1 MRCPHCNVTLTM
13 HRTTNRMEC
22 HYCGYVAD
30 VPHHCPQCET
40 ADLKPMGFGTERV
53 EEAVAELFPEA
64 RVARLDRDTSTSQSA
79 YNRIIRDFES
89 GETDILV
96 GTQMITKGF
105 DFSRVSVVGV
115 LNADNLICSP
125 DFRSSERAF
134 QLLTQVAGRAG
145 RRETEGVVVVQTS
158 EVEHPVLGWVVRGDY
173 DAMARS
179 ELSERNAFG
188 YPPYSHIIMFTL
200 RCDNLQLLRRGA
212 GWWSARMRDKFGS
225 RVFGPVAPPV
235 DRIRGVYILRL
246 MLKIE
251 NGRSLSRAR
260 ELLRELLAEMAAHEE
275 YKHITISTD
284 VDAQ

>member
-1 MRCPHCNVTLTM
+1 M
-13 HRTTNRMEC
+13 
-22 HYCGYVAD
+22 
-30 VPHHCPQCET
+30 
-40 ADLKPMGFGTERV
+40 
-53 EEAVAELFPEA
+53 
-64 RVARLDRDTSTSQSA
+64 
-79 YNRIIRDFES
+79 
-89 GETDILV
+89 
-96 GTQMITKGF
+96 
-105 DFSRVSVVGV
+105 
-115 LNADNLICSP
+115 
-125 DFRSSERAF
+125 
-134 QLLTQVAGRAG
+134 
-145 RRETEGVVVVQTS
+145 VVQTS
-158 EVEHPVLGWVVRGDY
+158 EVGHPVLGWVVRGDY

-179 ELSERNAFG
+179 ELSERSAFG

-212 GWWSARMRDKFGS
+212 GWWSARMREKFGG

-260 ELLRELLAEMAAHEE
+260 ELLRGLLKEMSEHEE

>member
-1 MRCPHCNVTLTM
+1 
-13 HRTTNRMEC
+13 
-22 HYCGYVAD
+22 
-30 VPHHCPQCET
+30 
-40 ADLKPMGFGTERV
+40 
-53 EEAVAELFPEA
+53 
-64 RVARLDRDTSTSQSA
+64 
-79 YNRIIRDFES
+79 
-89 GETDILV
+89 
-96 GTQMITKGF
+96 
-105 DFSRVSVVGV
+105 
-115 LNADNLICSP
+115 
-125 DFRSSERAF
+125 
-134 QLLTQVAGRAG
+134 
-145 RRETEGVVVVQTS
+145 
-158 EVEHPVLGWVVRGDY
+158 
-173 DAMARS
+173 MARS